1 MTTVQIVDDH
11 ALVREG
17 LARLVEST
25 GDLHVVGQAASLS
38 EAMTLLDSPADV
50 LMVDVS
56 LPDGTGLELVR
67 RARAEYPDLGIV
79 VVTMHNDDDTLLEAL
94 DGGASAL
101 VLKSASSDEVID
113 AVRRSAIA
121 PDAFSAVGL
130 AAALRRRQSAPRPKL
145 TPRETEVLVR
155 LVDGCS
161 VAETAKQLYMSESTV
176 KTHIGRLYEKL
187 GVRNRAALAMTAV
200 RSGLLPQSLA
210 ARPSGS

>member
-17 LARLVEST
+17 LVRLIEST
-25 GDLHVVGQAASLS
+25 GDLTVIGQAASLT
-38 EAMTLLDSPADV
+38 EAMALLGARADV

-130 AAALRRRQSAPRPKL
+130 AAALRRRTAAQAT
-145 TPRETEVLVR
+145 TPRLTNREEEVLR
-155 LVDGCS
+155 HLASGSS
-161 VAETAKQLYMSESTV
+161 VGQTAKAMFLSESTV
-176 KTHIGRLYEKL
+176 KTHIGRVYDKL
-187 GVRNRAALAMTAV
+187 GARNRASAVMAAV
-200 RSGLLPQSLA
+200 RLGLLRDEGAFS
-210 ARPSGS
+210 